1 MAETRETGETEAG
14 GDRAERA
21 QRGDE
26 LELAVE
32 DLAHGGAGVARRNG
46 YVVFVDGG
54 LPGDVVRA
62 HVTKAK
68 RDYAY
73 ARAVEL
79 LEAGPDRVPERC
91 DHAGAG
97 CPGSPWQAL
106 RYERQLEHKQRQVD
120 EALTR
125 LGRLAGYQLEPIV
138 AAASVWRYRNKLE
151 YSFGSKPA
159 TNPVGGLPPHP
170 ATAPPVGLATGG
182 LVLGFHPRGR
192 WEQVLDANDCL
203 LGSERNNAVRN
214 LVRDWCA
221 SEGLTPFDRRGRTGF
236 LRNLVLREGRR
247 SGDLQLRLVTGEGH
261 FRAEE
266 LAVEVRER
274 FPEASLLWTRTSALA
289 EVSREGETVIVAGV
303 GELEEELCG
312 LRFRIS
318 PDAFFQTNTDMAE
331 RLYGLAG
338 DYASLEGRERVF
350 DLYCG
355 IGTLSLVI
363 ALRAGEV
370 WAVDL
375 SEEAIADA
383 IENAR
388 RNEIENARFF
398 AGDARSA
405 IRPLAERAHRPDVVV
420 LDPPRAGLS
429 KKVVRRVL
437 ELRPGRIVYVSCN
450 PTTLAPN
457 ARQLVDGG
465 YRLVKVR
472 AVDMFPHTPHIE
484 CVALLERSGD

>member
-1 MAETRETGETEAG
+1 MARTGETEVG
-14 GDRAERA
+14 AERA
-21 QRGDE
+21 KRAHPGEE
-26 LELAVE
+26 LELEVE
-32 DLAHGGAGVARRNG
+32 SLAHGGAGVARHDG

-62 HVTKAK
+62 RITKAK
-68 RDYAY
+68 RDYAH
-73 ARAVEL
+73 ARAIEL
-79 LEAGPDRVPERC
+79 LEPSADRVPERC
-91 DHAGAG
+91 DHAGEG
-97 CPGSPWQAL
+97 CPGSPWQGL

-125 LGRLAGYQLEPIV
+125 LGRLSGYELEPIV
-138 AAASVWRYRNKLE
+138 PATDVWRYRNKLE
-151 YSFGSKPA
+151 YSFGRSEPATNEPATNEPA
-159 TNPVGGLPPHP
+159 TNPSGGS
-170 ATAPPVGLATGG
+170 APDG
-182 LVLGFHPRGR
+182 LVLGFHARGR
-192 WEQVLDANDCL
+192 WEHVLDANDCM
-203 LGSERNNAVRN
+203 LGSERSNAVRN

-221 SEGLTPFDRRGRTGF
+221 AERLSPFDRRAHTGF
-236 LRNLVLREGRR
+236 LRNLVVREGRR
-247 SGDLQLRLVTGEGH
+247 SGDLQLRLVTAEGD
-261 FRAEE
+261 FRAPE
-266 LAVEVRER
+266 LAAAVRER
-274 FPEASLLWTRTSALA
+274 FPEASLLWTRTRALA
-289 EVSREGETVIVAGV
+289 EVSQGGETAIVAGS
-303 GELEEELCG
+303 EQLEEEICG

-318 PDAFFQTNTDMAE
+318 AEAFFQTNTEMAE

-338 DYASLEGRERVF
+338 DYAGLEGRERVF

-363 ALRAGEV
+363 ALRSAEV
-370 WAVDL
+370 WAVDV

-388 RNEIENARFF
+388 RNEIDNVRFF

-437 ELRPGRIVYVSCN
+437 ELRPSRIVYVSCN

-457 ARQLVDGG
+457 ARQMVDDG
-465 YRLVKVR
+465 YRLAKVR

-484 CVALLERSGD
+484 CVALLERADG